1 MKKPDVNKN
10 MQLIRCWNDIQQW
23 ISDNCKEIVIIL
35 YPSARTLL
43 AIENGKVQLTRTQG
57 DFTLRGKSCFYNNN
71 SRKSL
76 TSIVRT
82 QEQPFIEIEVVVSK
96 WDTLKAKL
104 IAEKERIE
112 KIYNFK
118 A

>member
-1 MKKPDVNKN
+1 MKKYDVNKN
-10 MQLIRCWNDIQQW
+10 MQLIRCWSDIQQW
-23 ISDNCKEIVIIL
+23 ISDNCKEIVITL
-35 YPSARTLL
+35 YPSARTQL
-43 AIENGKVQLTRTQG
+43 AIDHGKVQLTRTQG
-57 DFTLRGKSCFYNNN
+57 DFTLRGKSCFYNN

-76 TSIVRT
+76 TSLVRT

-112 KIYNFK
+112 NIYNFK